1 MRSGCFPTGGRARS
15 RPGLRLR
22 YFRVGGF
29 LATRGL
35 LARLVRDGVELHPP
49 LLRHAPR
56 RGESGQPVHRGAHHV
71 VRVGRA
77 QAFGEDVAPPGAFE
91 HRAHRAPADHAGP
104 RRRGLEEHTTR
115 SVVAD
120 DLVGDRTAGER
131 HLHHLAARG
140 LHRLAH
146 RLADLVRLP
155 GRDPDAALSVADRH
169 ERVESEAPAALHDLG
184 DAIDRDHVL
193 DQAVALA
200 LPLAALVAAGAPPTP
215 APRPPP
221 PPPPLRRRTPHPP
234 SPRPP
239 RPPPPPPRPPPPP
252 PPPPPRPPP
261 PPPAPRPPPPPAPPV
276 AAAPPAAPAP
286 PAPPPADATSPGS
299 PPGFSSSFSIKT
311 PIHLSGRRRPP
322 PSRARGIDSRRGRT
336 RPW

>member
-71 VRVGRA
+71 VGVGRA
-77 QAFGEDVAPPGAFE
+77 QAFGEDVAHPGAFE
-91 HRAHRAPADHAGP
+91 HRAHRAPGDHAGP

-120 DLVGDRTAGER
+120 DLVRDRAAGER

-140 LHRLAH
+140 LHRPPPPPAPPPPSPPPRTPH
-146 RLADLVRLP
+146 PPLP
-155 GRDPDAALSVADRH
+155 GPGRPRRAARGAR
-169 ERVESEAPAALHDLG
+169 AA
-184 DAIDRDHVL
+184 
-193 DQAVALA
+193 
-200 LPLAALVAAGAPPTP
+200 AAHPRGGA
-215 APRPPP
+215 
-221 PPPPLRRRTPHPP
+221 PPPPLRW
-234 SPRPP
+234 
-239 RPPPPPPRPPPPP
+239 
-252 PPPPPRPPP
+252 PRPPP
-261 PPPAPRPPPPPAPPV
+261 PPPATLR
-276 AAAPPAAPAP
+276 
-286 PAPPPADATSPGS
+286 G
-299 PPGFSSSFSIKT
+299 K
-311 PIHLSGRRRPP
+311 RRPTRLP
-322 PSRARGIDSRRGRT
+322 PFLLG
-336 RPW
+336 